1 MEWTENGPVRATL
14 EIEREVMDTVIR
26 QQIHF
31 YAKDRRIDFETYVDW
46 KFSEHVLKVHFP
58 VDVHSD
64 EAVYDIQFGNVTRK
78 LHTNTS
84 WDQARFEVCGHKWAD
99 ISEGSYGVS
108 LMNDCKYGYSMKNRV
123 MTQTLIKSGTEPNL
137 TADQEEHFFT
147 YSLYPHAG
155 TWREAGTVQE
165 ALNLNVPAKAVSGAA
180 EKDRMEFL
188 SVDRRNVVLETVKKA
203 ENGDGIIVRLYEV
216 ENARTK
222 VTLHCADT
230 ILSAEETDLL
240 ENPIEG
246 AIAVKENEISFT
258 IKPYEIRTIRIRTQK

>member
-1 MEWTENGPVRATL
+1 
-14 EIEREVMDTVIR
+14 
-26 QQIHF
+26 
-31 YAKDRRIDFETYVDW
+31 
-46 KFSEHVLKVHFP
+46 
-58 VDVHSD
+58 
-64 EAVYDIQFGNVTRK
+64 
-78 LHTNTS
+78 
-84 WDQARFEVCGHKWAD
+84 
-99 ISEGSYGVS
+99 
-108 LMNDCKYGYSMKNRV
+108 MNDCKYGYSMKNRV

-147 YSLYPHAG
+147 YALYPHAG
-155 TWREAGTVQE
+155 TWREAGTEQE
-165 ALNLNVPAKAVSGAA
+165 ALNLNVPVKAISGAP
-180 EKDRMEFL
+180 EKDRREFL

-222 VTLHCADT
+222 VTLNCDET